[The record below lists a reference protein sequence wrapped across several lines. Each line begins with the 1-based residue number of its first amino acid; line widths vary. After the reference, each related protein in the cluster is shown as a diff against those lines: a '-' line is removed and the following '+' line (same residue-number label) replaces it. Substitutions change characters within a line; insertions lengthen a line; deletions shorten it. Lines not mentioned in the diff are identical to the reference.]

1 MVFIKK
7 TKEYMLHLDAKEEV
21 FRSAHALRHQMTE
34 AETVLWEELKGRN
47 LNGLKFRRQH
57 PVNRYI
63 ADFYCHE
70 KKLVI
75 EVDGGIHEHNSVIE
89 HDENR
94 SAELERLGICV
105 VRFTNDQ
112 VLNNIK
118 SVINKI
124 REITGEDSV
133 SNDAPSPSGEGAGG

>member
-1 MVFIKK
+1 MVFIRK
-7 TKEYMLHLDAKEEV
+7 TKEYMLHLGAKEEV
-21 FRSAHALRHQMTE
+21 FRTAHSLRYQMTE
-34 AETVLWEELKGRN
+34 AEKMLWDELKDRK

-70 KKLVI
+70 KKLII
-75 EVDGGIHEHNSVIE
+75 EVDGGIHEHNSTIE

-94 SAELERLGICV
+94 SAELERLGIRV

-112 VLNNIK
+112 VLNNLKNVTDKIK
-118 SVINKI
+118 
-124 REITGEDSV
+124 EITGKNFDLPDS
-133 SNDAPSPSGEGAGG
+133 PSPSGEGVGG